1 MHHHHHHDRDPR
13 TARLFASIDAAL
25 DGHALQRSTEHA
37 PGGAT
42 GCVRCSAEPEPGSG
56 FCAPCRAFML
66 GDLEVDPA
74 RVRVA
79 DPDAGDGQALDELRS
94 AGWAVLSGS
103 GQAVASP
110 KALQLVSAALRPVSS

>member
-1 MHHHHHHDRDPR
+1 MHHHDNR
-13 TARLFASIDAAL
+13 TDALFASIDQAL
-25 DGHALQRSTEHA
+25 AGHELQRSTEHA

-42 GCVRCSAEPEPGSG
+42 GCVRCSADPEPGSG

-66 GDLEVDPA
+66 GDLDVDPA
-74 RVRVA
+74 SIHAAA
-79 DPDAGDGQALDELRS
+79 DDGQALDDLRS
-94 AGWAVLSGS
+94 AGWAVLNGS